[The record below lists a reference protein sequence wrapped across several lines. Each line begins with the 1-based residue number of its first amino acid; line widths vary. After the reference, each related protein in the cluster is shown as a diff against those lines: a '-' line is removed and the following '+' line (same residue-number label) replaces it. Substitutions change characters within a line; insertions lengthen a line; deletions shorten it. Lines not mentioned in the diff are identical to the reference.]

1 MVDLKTPKHP
11 FKINWPLEEG
21 PEHNN
26 KNVRDNREHHARQKS
41 LQLGLLDAFHR
52 DCYGCDPRIL
62 RIIEESINREKPEI
76 HLSQAVRNLLESD
89 DSAMTADSDDSNDSD
104 NSDDSDGFF
113 IRSVN

>member
-1 MVDLKTPKHP
+1 METCDELA
-11 FKINWPLEEG
+11 IG

-26 KNVRDNREHHARQKS
+26 KNVRDNLEHHARQFS
-41 LQLGLLDAFHR
+41 LQKGLKDAFYR
-52 DCYGCDPRIL
+52 DTHGSDPRIL
-62 RIIEESINREKPEI
+62 RLIEESINREKSEI